1 MKELSIEA
9 LQSIKADM
17 ERRRA
22 NKQAEID
29 QMPQGVRSSAISTDI
44 AYLRMDIER
53 LNRSIEDIEEY
64 IAGKQNKWVNISD
77 SQRTTL
83 RVKLSA

>member
-17 ERRRA
+17 VRRKA
-22 NKQAEID
+22 NKQAEIN

-53 LNRSIEDIEEY
+53 LDRTIEDLDQY
-64 IAGKQNKWVNISD
+64 IAGKQNK
-77 SQRTTL
+77 
-83 RVKLSA
+83 

>member
-1 MKELSIEA
+1 MNELSIEA

-22 NKQAEID
+22 SKQMEIS

-44 AYLRMDIER
+44 AYLQMDIER
-53 LNRSIEDIEEY
+53 LNQSIAEIDEVIGARE
-64 IAGKQNKWVNISD
+64 
-77 SQRTTL
+77 
-83 RVKLSA
+83 

>member
-17 ERRRA
+17 ERRRT

-64 IAGKQNKWVNISD
+64 IAGKQN
-77 SQRTTL
+77 R
-83 RVKLSA
+83 